1 MNLPFDELLPADSF
15 LEAAFLRWVLTPV
28 CLPSVVPLVRPQHRV
43 STGEHD
49 YRVDYALTGRDLI
62 AIELDGYAFHSDR
75 GAFTYDRLRQNDLT
89 TVGARVLR
97 FSYDAIRTRTAYC
110 AEQTAALLRTDP
122 VLALHVRSSIHA
134 VPAEMPADP
143 AYALARAKP
152 STPDELPLNASS
164 FDRVRTRLDRRVLRT
179 CQQEAL
185 AALSSYY
192 APGGQNAA
200 CVMSV
205 GAGKTA
211 LGVAATLAFT
221 RHRALIVTP
230 GTVIRGTFDAA
241 LAATKSR
248 SVLYNLPSGPLL
260 PGAKAPN
267 VLVLDSND
275 GAISNVAREQL
286 LAADVIVTNF
296 HALGEAGDDNRI
308 LGKLHRDEIDFVVID
323 EAHIAAADSYQRL
336 FRHFSGARTLLM
348 SACFQRLDG
357 KPIDADVVYRYRLID
372 SILDG
377 TAKNLRVHRF
387 APDTE
392 MTEYQVTHPDGS
404 REIIVGREAL
414 LDILRHENR
423 IASITAVSPEPI
435 RRVLTVTKRCLEH
448 ARPLYHPIRPRVLI
462 AAVGQAH
469 AQQVATIA
477 RQVGLR
483 AEVLHHSMSPA
494 TVSHVRERFE
504 SEGGDLDTMVQL
516 RMLGQGYDFPPISI
530 VVPLRPYGSFAE
542 FYQFIGRGIR
552 VLQNASL
559 AGRIAPEQQI
569 LDLVLHTEL
578 GLDEHLATVLA
589 ENDMDPASIQV
600 VEETLAEHTGLDTI
614 ASDDIDPTES
624 PDGSDMTAGWLEA
637 FVLVERGVATD
648 EITYADE
655 HLAARR
661 EERELEA
668 IALRYADYVAQT
680 ENPVPFDVFVD
691 VIRRSRG

>member
-1 MNLPFDELLPADSF
+1 MTVPFDELVGADSF

-28 CLPSVVPLVRPQHRV
+28 CLPSVLSLIRPQHQV
-43 STGEHD
+43 SVGEHD
-49 YRVDYALTGRDLI
+49 YRVDYALTGQDLI
-62 AIELDGYAFHSDR
+62 AVELDGYAFHSDR

-122 VLALHVRSSIHA
+122 VLAPHVRSVIHA

-143 AYALARAKP
+143 AYALARTKP
-152 STPDELPLNASS
+152 GTPDQLPDDASY

-192 APGGQNAA
+192 APGGKNAA
-200 CVMSV
+200 CLMSV

-221 RHRALIVTP
+221 RRRALIVTP

-260 PGAKAPN
+260 PGAAAPN

-275 GAISNVAREQL
+275 GAVSSVTREQL

-296 HALGEAGDDNRI
+296 HVLGEAGDYNRV
-308 LGKLHRDEIDFVVID
+308 LGKLNSDEIDFIVID
-323 EAHIAAADSYQRL
+323 EAHIAAAESYQRL
-336 FRHFSGARTLLM
+336 FAHFADARTLLM

-357 KPIDADVVYRYRLID
+357 KPIDADVVYRYRLVD

-387 APDTE
+387 APDTK
-392 MTEYQVTHPDGS
+392 MTEYQVTHPDGTS
-404 REIIVGREAL
+404 QVIVGRDAL
-414 LDILRHENR
+414 LDVLRHENR

-435 RRVLTVTKRCLEH
+435 RRVLTVAKNCLEQ

-483 AEVLHHSMSPA
+483 ADVLHHSMPA
-494 TVSHVRERFE
+494 AAVSLVRDRFE
-504 SEGGDLDTMVQL
+504 SEGGDLDAIVQL

-542 FYQFIGRGIR
+542 FYQFVGRGIR

-559 AGRIAPEQQI
+559 AGRVAPEQQV
-569 LDLVLHTEL
+569 LELVLHAEL
-578 GLDEHLATVLA
+578 GLDKHLATVLA
-589 ENDMDPASIQV
+589 ENDMDPTSVQV
-600 VEETLAEHTGLDTI
+600 VEESLRDETDPGDESNG
-614 ASDDIDPTES
+614 IDGAHGNGATP
-624 PDGSDMTAGWLEA
+624 GRLEA
-637 FVLVERGVATD
+637 FVLVERGVTTD
-648 EITYADE
+648 EVAYADE
-655 HLAARR
+655 HFAARR
-661 EERELEA
+661 VEREREA
-668 IALRYADYVAQT
+668 IALRYADYAAKT

-691 VIRRSRG
+691 LIRRSRG